1 MLASL
6 LLLVLA
12 ISGGLFAGT
21 ILHSASQITKFDQII
36 DLYQSFWG

>member
-12 ISGGLFAGT
+12 MSGGLFAGA
-21 ILHSASQITKFDQII
+21 ILHSASQITKFDRII
-36 DLYQSFWG
+36 DLYQRFWG